1 METKFRSIIKTI
13 SYRFVNTFVTL
24 LVTLIV
30 FNTETSVAG
39 SMALVQLIVGS
50 LVYFIYDRIW
60 TSVKWHVEK
69 SEDVVLYESKF
80 RSFLKTIGYR
90 LIVLILGM
98 LMARSIMTS
107 DNIIAIYWSLMS
119 NFISLIIYY
128 LHERCW
134 NLIKQGK
141 ILDEDNQ

>member
-1 METKFRSIIKTI
+1 METKIRTILKTI
-13 SYRFVNTFVTL
+13 SYRVINTVVTL

-30 FNTETSVAG
+30 FNKETSIAG

-60 TSVKWHVEK
+60 TSVRWNVEK
-69 SEDVVLYESKF
+69 SEDVILYESKF

-98 LMARSIMTS
+98 LTARAIMTS

-134 NLIKQGK
+134 NLIKKGK
-141 ILDEDNQ
+141 LLDENN